1 MSVTKNFFIGEGPEA
16 EALIAEIK
24 GLREAANNA
33 RDVVQQ
39 EYGADGLV
47 LHGRGGKVCGLAFI
61 EKQNKPFLKGEV
73 RLEKGFGYYPKLN
86 CKQGKELASKLGAPE
101 LQFNTNDYILTKL
114 KLHRMCDGP
123 HRASRTGMALYLS
136 VAGYAENKILV
147 SIPGPKDLD
156 RMHGDPM
163 PEVPTWFREVKESD
177 WLAAQGK

>member
-1 MSVTKNFFIGEGPEA
+1 MEKNYYIGEGPEA

-114 KLHRMCDGP
+114 KLHRMCGGP

-163 PEVPTWFREVKESD
+163 PEVPIWFREVKESE